1 MVIKRAEQQSEAKP
15 MLEAEER
22 GTTTRFKVRWATG
35 EGKFEW
41 SDTDLPDLDADELDL
56 LRRSGLSLHVARVVK
71 RMRLERL
78 PLKQIIFNLRAR
90 KGFSPS
96 TVSKVHALLARAK
109 KSKK

>member
-1 MVIKRAEQQSEAKP
+1 MVIKNVRRQSEAKP
-15 MLEAEER
+15 TPEVEER

-41 SDTDLPDLDADELDL
+41 SDTDLPDLDADELNL
-56 LRRSGLSLHVARVVK
+56 LKQSRISLHVARVVK

-96 TVSKVHALLARAK
+96 TVSKAHALLARAN